1 MFRIYV
7 KRIGEI
13 AGHVFKS
20 HSSIKDDKVFIL
32 PFIGFVD
39 KGFITEEEWA
49 KSQQTIC
56 EKLGLYVSETVIDG
70 RTKLARS
77 MRTFS
82 WEDIFKM
89 RKCRTDFKTMGYK
102 TVSNCS
108 AITIEISNC
117 GSMVRYRMEDATHVT
132 DDWNSPVSEWT
143 EIHFDKGSEPYFI
156 AYGNKQY
163 LNEFMK
169 I

>member
-1 MFRIYV
+1 MIRIYV
-7 KRIGEI
+7 KRIGDA

-20 HSSIKDDKVFIL
+20 RSSVKEDKVAIL
-32 PFIGFVD
+32 HYGFVT

-70 RTKLARS
+70 RTKLARNL
-77 MRTFS
+77 RTFS
-82 WEDIFKM
+82 WRDIFKM

-102 TVSNCS
+102 TVSNTS

-117 GSMVRYRMEDATHVT
+117 GSMVRYRMEDASRTT
-132 DDWNSPVSEWT
+132 TDWNSPVSEWT
-143 EIHFDKGSEPYFI
+143 EIHFDKNGNPYFL

-163 LNEFMK
+163 LDEFMK

>member
-1 MFRIYV
+1 MIRVYI
-7 KRIGEI
+7 KKIGSA

-20 HSSIKDDKVFIL
+20 RKSIKDDKVRIL

-49 KSQQTIC
+49 KSQELIC
-56 EKLGLYVSETVIDG
+56 KKLGLYISETVIDG
-70 RTKLARS
+70 RTKLARNL
-77 MRTFS
+77 RYFS
-82 WEDIFKM
+82 WRDIFKM
-89 RKCRTDFKTMGYK
+89 QKSRTDFKTMGYK
-102 TVSNCS
+102 TVNNTT

-117 GSMVRYRMEDATHVT
+117 GSMVRYRMENASEIN
-132 DDWNSPVSEWT
+132 DDWNSPVSDWC
-143 EIHFDKGSEPYFI
+143 EIHYDCDGEPYFK
-156 AYGNKQY
+156 AYNSKQY